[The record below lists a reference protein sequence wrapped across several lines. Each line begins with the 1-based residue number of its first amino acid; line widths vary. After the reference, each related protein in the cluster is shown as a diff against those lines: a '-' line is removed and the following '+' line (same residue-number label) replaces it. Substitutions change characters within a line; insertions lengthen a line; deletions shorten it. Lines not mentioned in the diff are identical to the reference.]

1 MCRAALWRNRASRA
15 GLIAV
20 ALGAVPFP
28 VYAHGSTG
36 DVGLTAGF
44 MHPLTGPDH
53 LLAMVAV
60 GMVSVVLGR
69 AAVWQVP
76 AAFLAAMV
84 VGATA
89 GFLGLRVP
97 YGELAVAASVLLLG
111 LALMFPSLTRWR
123 AAVYAGV
130 VLFGFSHGHAHGVE
144 LPGSAAPLPFSFGFL
159 AASLFLHV
167 YGLFAAE
174 LLSEQP
180 WQVRLRQ
187 LIGAVIAAA
196 GAGFVAAATSAL

>member
-1 MCRAALWRNRASRA
+1 MFRASRWRAWVCQA
-15 GLIAV
+15 GLFAMM
-20 ALGAVPFP
+20 LGASPSP
-28 VYAHGSTG
+28 AHAHDSTG
-36 DVGLTAGF
+36 DAGLTAGF

-89 GFLGLRVP
+89 GFLGLRVAF
-97 YGELAVAASVLLLG
+97 GERLVAASVLLLG
-111 LALMFPSLTRWR
+111 LALMIPSLTRWR

-144 LPGSAAPLPFSFGFL
+144 LPRSAAPLPFSFGFL

-174 LLSEQP
+174 LLSEKP
-180 WQVRLRQ
+180 WQVRLRR

-196 GAGFVAAATSAL
+196 GISYVVAAISV

>member
-1 MCRAALWRNRASRA
+1 MTLGGASTPA
-15 GLIAV
+15 C
-20 ALGAVPFP
+20 
-28 VYAHGSTG
+28 AHNATG
-36 DVGLTAGF
+36 DAGLTAGF

-111 LALMFPSLTRWR
+111 LALMIPSLTQWR

-130 VLFGFSHGHAHGVE
+130 GLFGLSHGHAHGVE

-159 AASLFLHV
+159 IASLFLHV
-167 YGLFAAE
+167 CGLFAAE
-174 LLSEQP
+174 FLSERP
-180 WQVRLRQ
+180 WQIQLRQ
-187 LIGAVIAAA
+187 LIGGVIAAA
-196 GAGFVAAATSAL
+196 GASFVAAAMFS

>member
-1 MCRAALWRNRASRA
+1 MM
-15 GLIAV
+15 
-20 ALGAVPFP
+20 LGASPSP
-28 VYAHGSTG
+28 AHAHDSTG
-36 DVGLTAGF
+36 DAGLTAGF

-89 GFLGLRVP
+89 GFLGLRVAF
-97 YGELAVAASVLLLG
+97 GERLVAASVLLLG
-111 LALMFPSLTRWR
+111 LALMIPSLTRWR

-144 LPGSAAPLPFSFGFL
+144 LPRSAAPLPFSFGFL

-174 LLSEQP
+174 LLSEKP
-180 WQVRLRQ
+180 WQIRLRR

-196 GAGFVAAATSAL
+196 GISYVVAAISV

>member
-1 MCRAALWRNRASRA
+1 MCRASLWRNRASRA
-15 GLIAV
+15 GPIAV

-28 VYAHGSTG
+28 ASAHSSTG
-36 DVGLTAGF
+36 DAGLTAGF

-76 AAFLAAMV
+76 AAFLTAMA

-130 VLFGFSHGHAHGVE
+130 VLFGFNHGHAHGVE

-167 YGLFAAE
+167 CGLFAAE
-174 LLSEQP
+174 FLSERP
-180 WQVRLRQ
+180 WQIRLRR
-187 LIGAVIAAA
+187 LIGSVIAAA
-196 GAGFVAAATSAL
+196 GASFVVGAMSA

>member
-1 MCRAALWRNRASRA
+1 M
-15 GLIAV
+15 IAF
-20 ALGAVPFP
+20 ALGTVPFP

-36 DVGLTAGF
+36 DAGLTAGF
-44 MHPLTGPDH
+44 MHPLTGSDH

-76 AAFLAAMV
+76 TTFLAAMV

-97 YGELAVAASVLLLG
+97 FGELVVAASVLLLG

-144 LPGSAAPLPFSFGFL
+144 LPRSAAPLPFSFGFL

-167 YGLFAAE
+167 CGLFAAE
-174 LLSEQP
+174 FLSERP
-180 WQVRLRQ
+180 WKVRLRR
-187 LIGAVIAAA
+187 LIGGVIAAS
-196 GAGFVAAATSAL
+196 GASFVAAAMSA